1 MWQKSISSNVWKNS
15 CKSLCKRQK
24 FSLKNQCTIHE
35 QKVYSKENKNIFL
48 KQTWDFPGSP
58 VVKDL
63 CFVGDTGSIPGE
75 SKIPHA
81 ACVAKKI
88 N

>member
-1 MWQKSISSNVWKNS
+1 MTHSFHRIALILINPSIYFFHIESI
-15 CKSLCKRQK
+15 
-24 FSLKNQCTIHE
+24 IHDAS
-35 QKVYSKENKNIFL
+35 YIFL
-48 KQTWDFPGSP
+48 KQTREFPGSP

-81 ACVAKKI
+81 ACVAKE